1 MQYCSII
8 IIFGIISF
16 EGMILLAISYTC
28 KEYHTA
34 TVLAYNIMDISY
46 ISCMC
51 TTVAD
56 LSVLR
61 GTDNYVPGNGQ

>member
-1 MQYCSII
+1 
-8 IIFGIISF
+8 
-16 EGMILLAISYTC
+16 MILLAISYTC
-28 KEYHTA
+28 KEYHAA
-34 TVLAYNIMDISY
+34 TVLVYIMDISY
-46 ISCMC
+46 ISCKC